1 MRGTYI
7 PTKRELNMSTV
18 IYRGLSGLE
27 IEVNTVHR
35 DAGRHAT
42 LATGERVQVLGYAL
56 RNFFN
61 TMAIRLPNGQVTTVA
76 PSVLQY
82 EE

>member
-1 MRGTYI
+1 MRGTFI
-7 PTKRELNMSTV
+7 PTKRELNMSTIV
-18 IYRGLSGLE
+18 YRGLSGIE
-27 IEVNTVHR
+27 IEVDTAHR

-61 TMAIRLPNGQVTTVA
+61 TMAIRLPDGRVTTVA
-76 PSVLQY
+76 RGKLQY